1 MSTHEGSGRTSQGRT
16 LLAGLSRASLGREAM
31 AGVTLLALAVPLNI
45 GYAQIAGLPPAAGLY
60 TLVVPSIVFALTA
73 SSRQV
78 VASPDAA
85 AAALIGSSLA
95 GMAAAGSGH
104 YADLAL
110 AQALIG
116 GVFFVLMS
124 VWKLGFVANF
134 LSEPILV
141 GFVAGLALEV
151 LVSQVAKM
159 LGIKLAGGG
168 EFLEKVHGLVEGL
181 DTADLPSVTT
191 AAACLVVLVAG
202 RRIARRVPWAL
213 VVLVAATV
221 ASVVLDLTSHG
232 VSVLGAVDGG
242 VPKITWPSLSGSE
255 WVGLVP
261 SALALTLITT
271 AEGLLV
277 ARAYSQ
283 RNGYADD
290 ADRNL
295 LGFGMANLAAGASGG
310 FTVGSSVSRTAAMD
324 ESGSRTQLPS
334 IVAALG
340 ALALLVFGTGLL
352 EDIPTPAIGAIITV
366 AVVPLLGVRDLRRLW
381 KADRFEFAVALVCLL
396 GAILLGPIKGIVI
409 AFFLAL
415 VNLAKGAAAPAVE
428 VLRGDGDPETSLL
441 HPARPGELTAPGL
454 LVVRFAAPL
463 FFANAVV
470 LDTYVRDAVE
480 SASEPVRH
488 VVLDLEAVTGIDVT
502 AAESLE
508 RLREHL
514 AEHDMSVGY
523 SRVRPATLDRLRHFD
538 LVGGSPVFATN
549 RDAVA
554 ALARDLAPE
563 A

>member
-396 GAILLGPIKGIVI
+396 GAILLGPIKGIAI